1 MKTKQ
6 IMLIALFIGALSI
19 TSCSDSN
26 DDQDSLDNCS
36 TCTTLLLLTTEHCDN
51 GDGTV
56 TVTSNGQEETVD
68 LNGVTFAVYIEGVK
82 LALPGTTCN

>member
-6 IMLIALFIGALSI
+6 IMLMVLFVGALSI
-19 TSCSDSN
+19 TSCSNSN
-26 DDQDSLDNCS
+26 DDESLMDDCQ
-36 TCTTLLLLTTEHCDN
+36 TCTTLLLLTSEHCDN

-82 LALPGTTCN
+82 LALQGTTCN